1 MIQFRNAI
9 YIGLVASVLALSACS
24 TKAQMSHS
32 TGFTAQLS
40 GASEVPPTTSAA
52 TGTLETSLDKDTNIL
67 SWTVTYAGLSSPLT
81 AGHFHGP
88 AMPGQNA
95 GVVVPLGTNLTSS
108 PIKGKATLTAAQIA
122 DLMAGMWYVNLHTQ
136 ANPNGEIRGQVN
148 ATNP

>member
-1 MIQFRNAI
+1 MIQFRSAI
-9 YIGLVASVLALSACS
+9 FIGLLASVLALTACS
-24 TKAQMSHS
+24 TKAQMSRS

-52 TGTLETSLDKDTNIL
+52 TGTLEAKLDKDTNTL

-95 GVVVPLGTNLTSS
+95 GVVVPLGGNLTS
-108 PIKGKATLTAAQIA
+108 PIKGQATLTAAQTA
-122 DLMAGMWYVNLHTQ
+122 DLMAGMWYVNLHTDT
-136 ANPNGEIRGQVN
+136 NPNGEIRGQVN
-148 ATNP
+148 VNP